1 MEGLKNNVVVNGTI
15 SLMINAYDKGNQKS
29 FLINGSE
36 TPKTISYWIWILIL
50 LFIGWA
56 VYYEITSRFT
66 SL

>member
-36 TPKTISYWIWILIL
+36 TPKTIPYWIWILIL